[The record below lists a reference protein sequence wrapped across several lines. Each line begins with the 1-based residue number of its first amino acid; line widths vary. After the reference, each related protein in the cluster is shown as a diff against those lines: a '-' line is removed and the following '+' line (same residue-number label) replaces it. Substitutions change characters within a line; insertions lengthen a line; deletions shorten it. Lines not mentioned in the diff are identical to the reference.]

1 MLNGHHYVT
10 YNIKI
15 IPPDVFL
22 LSIAFLPTS
31 FIFVELDT
39 KKCDSKPSSSSSTV
53 PWITAVSVEGVFLV
67 AATAAIVML
76 VRKLRVKRTKEGT
89 TYKSATYNLLYENKI
104 ADDFWGAQGRCSFKN
119 GD

>member
-1 MLNGHHYVT
+1 MLL
-10 YNIKI
+10 
-15 IPPDVFL
+15 F
-22 LSIAFLPTS
+22 SFLPTS
-31 FIFVELDT
+31 FIFAELDT

-53 PWITAVSVEGVFLV
+53 PWITAVSVEGAFLV

-89 TYKSATYNLLYENKI
+89 TYKRATYNLLYGNKI

>member
-1 MLNGHHYVT
+1 M
-10 YNIKI
+10 
-15 IPPDVFL
+15 
-22 LSIAFLPTS
+22 PTS

-53 PWITAVSVEGVFLV
+53 SWITAVSVEGAFLV

-89 TYKSATYNLLYENKI
+89 RYKSATYNLLMISGEHRE
-104 ADDFWGAQGRCSFKN
+104 GAVLRTASKQRCRICILRTNSN
-119 GD
+119 VRVTLC

>member
-1 MLNGHHYVT
+1 MFSCFRLHFFAYFFHFRRTGY
-10 YNIKI
+10 
-15 IPPDVFL
+15 
-22 LSIAFLPTS
+22 
-31 FIFVELDT
+31 

-53 PWITAVSVEGVFLV
+53 PWITAVSVEGAFLV

-119 GD
+119 GE